1 MYCSPR
7 YPYEDDV
14 GMVGVPELTFDT
26 LDEAIDGFPFIVVEL
41 E

>member
-14 GMVGVPELTFDT
+14 GIAGGPELAFVT
-26 LDEAIDGFPFIVVEL
+26 LAEVIDGFPFIVAEL